1 MRVILFSRPDL
12 FEGEAD
18 MIIAMMERGLETLHL
33 RKPDAADERIEQL
46 LRAIPPRLRNRIVLH
61 SAFPLAERYGLRGIH
76 LNSRHPLP
84 PVGYR
89 GQISRSCHSLEEVE
103 RCKGECDY
111 VTLSPIFD
119 SISKQGYAA
128 AFTREQIEKA
138 RLAGIIDHKV
148 IALGGIDESNIADIA
163 DMGFGGAALLGAVW
177 NAPDPVE
184 TLVRCR
190 RAADMAATTP
200 SPAYTQTHPAA
211 VLSIAGSDP
220 SGGAGIQADIKA
232 ITALGAY
239 AATAITAVTVQ
250 NTLGVR
256 SVFPIPA
263 QVVADQIDAVMEDI
277 EPQAVKIG
285 MVNDADIV
293 RTIAAAMKRYTPRV
307 VVYDPVMVST
317 SGHRLIE
324 EHTTGI
330 IERELMP
337 AATLITPNMSEA
349 EVLWRRRISTV
360 EDMETAA
367 RDLAERYSTSVLVKG
382 GHLAEGP
389 MCDILC
395 HDGRIERFMGERIPT
410 RNLHGTGCTL
420 SSAIA
425 ALLAQGQPLVEAV
438 AEAKRYVTAAIR
450 AGSRMNIGHGNG
462 PLWHMAER

>member
-1 MRVILFSRPDL
+1 MRLILFTRPDI
-12 FEGEAD
+12 FEGEAAV
-18 MIIAMMERGLETLHL
+18 ITAIMERGLETLHL
-33 RKPDAADERIEQL
+33 RKPDTADERIERL
-46 LRAIPPRLRNRIVLH
+46 ICAIPTRFHSRIVLH
-61 SAFPLAERYGLRGIH
+61 GAFHLAERYGLRGIH
-76 LNSRHPLP
+76 LNSRSPLP
-84 PVGYR
+84 PQGYK
-89 GQISRSCHSLEEVE
+89 GQISRTCHSLDEVA
-103 RCKGECDY
+103 RFKDECDY

-119 SISKQGYAA
+119 SISKRGYAA
-128 AFTREQIEKA
+128 AFTREQIDGA
-138 RLAGIIDHKV
+138 RRAGLIDKSV
-148 IALGGIDESNIADIA
+148 IALGGIDESNIAA
-163 DMGFGGAALLGAVW
+163 VHGMGFGGAALLGAVW
-177 NAPDPVE
+177 NTPAPVE
-184 TLVRCR
+184 AFMRCL
-190 RAADMAATTP
+190 RAANEADGTAR
-200 SPAYTQTHPAA
+200 HPVA

-256 SVFPIPA
+256 SVFPLPP

-285 MVNDADIV
+285 MVNDAEIV
-293 RTIAAAMKRYTPRV
+293 RAIAAAIRRHSPRW

-324 EHTTGI
+324 AETTEI

-337 AATLITPNMSEA
+337 SATLVTPNMSEA
-349 EVLWRRRISTV
+349 EVLWHRNITSV
-360 EDMETAA
+360 ADMEASA
-367 RDLAERYSTSVLVKG
+367 RDLAARYGTAVLVKG

-389 MCDILC
+389 MCDVLC
-395 HDGRIERFMGERIPT
+395 SDGRIEMFSGERIAT

-425 ALLAQGQPLVEAV
+425 TLLAQGMPLAAAV

-450 AGSRMNIGHGNG
+450 AGIRMHIGHGNG
-462 PLWHMAER
+462 PLWHMAGR